1 MQVLETERNVLKVD
15 EYDLMSILEGCNP
28 KSSPVRNVESPRV
41 EDKESLAPLQED
53 RIKAN
58 RCSEDQGTLSDVT
71 MKDEELNDPALRS
84 PDSTL
89 IKSVGHCNISRDNQ
103 QISPPCNR
111 EIPRHGDIPQYS
123 NDDSMLLYGASRIKS
138 RDLLRYREDCSMEA
152 GVIPGLGDLR
162 EQEQSST
169 MFWGKFQ
176 EGSFYSLDPP
186 PFSYSVPS
194 WQYPKSSTSH
204 HSKAGV
210 ICKNMKE
217 THNPSFSVQKESEL
231 RDYYSQL
238 EYIKRVRYLGDLGK
252 PSKTVLL
259 LMAGSLR
266 ERGMSTCQ
274 NILNIYVPFL
284 EETFF
289 SGHVRCQ
296 LIIQFLLRA
305 P

>member
-1 MQVLETERNVLKVD
+1 MKVLETEKPRNVLKVD
-15 EYDLMSILEGCNP
+15 EYDLMSILEGRNP

-53 RIKAN
+53 RTKAN

-71 MKDEELNDPALRS
+71 MKDEELNDHALS
-84 PDSTL
+84 ENSL
-89 IKSVGHCNISRDNQ
+89 IKSDGHCSISRDNQ
-103 QISPPCNR
+103 EISPPCNR
-111 EIPRHGDIPQYS
+111 GIPRHGDIPQYS

-138 RDLLRYREDCSMEA
+138 RDLLRYREECSMEA

-186 PFSYSVPS
+186 PFSDSVPL
-194 WQYPKSSTSH
+194 WQYPKSSTIETRH

-217 THNPSFSVQKESEL
+217 NHNPSFSVQKESEW
-231 RDYYSQL
+231 RDHYSQL
-238 EYIKRVRYLGDLGK
+238 EYIKLVRYLGNLGK
-252 PSKTVLL
+252 PAKKVLL
-259 LMAGSLR
+259 LMAGSLK
-266 ERGMSTCQ
+266 RGGGAGGVIGPAVST
-274 NILNIYVPFL
+274 I
-284 EETFF
+284 FF
-289 SGHVRCQ
+289 SPECLHVRT
-296 LIIQFLLRA
+296 F
-305 P
+305 